1 MFLMFNLNLSP
12 QSRSVFGHRARFCFD
27 NIPSERY
34 EKLERGGVGCYLF
47 SFRFISFDE
56 TRVENIPGESF
67 LFIVDWENF
76 LFCPRRWFNMISW
89 YAYLKNSSMESYKT
103 LILRWF
109 NNHFPKF
116 GKVWCLSKMQIVWQ
130 LSQYHHLMGCYLE
143 LRWCSNT
150 NNVSI
155 QLNHQCNLFE
165 GIILTCIDEAREVF
179 FFQHILIRSE
189 HFLLLVKLFFIY
201 IQKSNKHESV
211 KTQKITLTQ
220 CQCWML

>member
-1 MFLMFNLNLSP
+1 MDTGHDFVSTLFRAKGMKILSVAGWGVIYFPFASSPSMKLGWKTSPERAFCLSLTEKISCFAPGGGLIWFLGTRILKTVQWKVTRLS
-12 QSRSVFGHRARFCFD
+12 D
-27 NIPSERY
+27 SE
-34 EKLERGGVGCYLF
+34 
-47 SFRFISFDE
+47 
-56 TRVENIPGESF
+56 
-67 LFIVDWENF
+67 
-76 LFCPRRWFNMISW
+76 
-89 YAYLKNSSMESYKT
+89 
-103 LILRWF
+103 LILKWF

-179 FFQHILIRSE
+179 FFQHILIPSE

-211 KTQKITLTQ
+211 KT
-220 CQCWML
+220 